1 MGTLHAHPPVKL
13 LVALMCRDI
22 DLLEEIER
30 RMERSYGSIE
40 DRSQVFL
47 FTFPGRFSREMGP
60 DLKKR
65 IIAFRDMIPI
75 EKFPEVKS
83 LTNDLEWEYR
93 EHLPE
98 GTRRLVNLD
107 PGYLTLSQ
115 VVLASTRNYS
125 HHIYL
130 REGVYG
136 ELLLRYHL
144 GALRNLPWTYPDF
157 RTHLAHQFFTT
168 LRARYHEQLK
178 SRFAHRREA

>member
-30 RMERSYGSIE
+30 RLEKSYGEIE

-65 IIAFRDMIPI
+65 IVTFKELLPI
-75 EKFPEVKS
+75 EDFPAVKKI
-83 LTNDLEWEYR
+83 TNDLEWEYQ
-93 EHLPE
+93 EHLSDRS
-98 GTRRLVNLD
+98 RRLINLD

-115 VVLASTRNYS
+115 VVLATTRNYS
-125 HHIYL
+125 HHVYL

-157 RTHLAHQFFTT
+157 RTHLAHQFFTEV
-168 LRARYHEQLK
+168 RNRYHRQLK
-178 SRFAHRREA
+178 ARFAHRQQA